1 MSHNVITSFNEKY
14 YETKGGKEFVETF
27 KKHWPKSVKLTIY
40 FEGDELL
47 PDEDNVS
54 WRYIEEVEGYMEWME
69 AISKFPVMSGNV
81 GRYNIEYDA
90 RMCRAAFIHAH
101 ALKTLGGKVF
111 WIDADVV
118 THSDVP
124 ETFLDEVL
132 PDNKFC
138 CCLSRPWFN
147 TETGFLGINANHPLI
162 DRWLDAWIQ
171 VYVSG
176 LIFTMPGW
184 HDNWGFDLARKAVKF
199 DSEFVNLAEGLPHG
213 TQHVFINSRLGAFC
227 DHLKGNRKN
236 KTSRRDDLVVE
247 RTEPYW
253 TGITEKVA

>member
-1 MSHNVITSFNEKY
+1 MHNVITSFNEKY
-14 YETKGGKEFVETF
+14 YETKGGKEFLESF

-40 FEGDELL
+40 FEGDELRA
-47 PDEDNVS
+47 DEENIT
-54 WRYIEEVEGYMEWME
+54 WRYIEEVEGYMAWMD
-69 AISKFPVMSGNV
+69 AIGKFPVMSGNL

-90 RMCRAAFIHAH
+90 RMCRCAFIHAH

-111 WIDADVV
+111 WIDSDVV

-162 DRWLDAWIQ
+162 EHWLDAWIQ
-171 VYVSG
+171 VYISG
-176 LIFTMPGW
+176 LIFTQPGW
-184 HDNWGFDLARKAVKF
+184 HDNWGFDLARRVVRH
-199 DSEFVNLAEGLPHG
+199 DEEFVNLAEGLPPG
-213 TQHVFINSRLGAFC
+213 TMHPFVNSICGKYM
-227 DHLKGNRKN
+227 DHLKGQRKN
-236 KTSRRDDLVVE
+236 LTSRRDDLVIE

-253 TGITEKVA
+253 EAIA